1 MSLGIG
7 LYVRD
12 NALKLFDAG
21 LALDKR
27 ALGTMSNTNIGA
39 FNARE
44 AYTKENPWK
53 QQIGN
58 GEEEDLTW
66 LL

>member
-27 ALGTMSNTNIGA
+27 ALGTMGKTNMGA
-39 FNARE
+39 YNARD
-44 AYTKENPWK
+44 AYTSENPWK